1 MSQRAD
7 RRPVP
12 LIPEGGPLW
21 FPPEDGWR
29 ASGLLAAGGDLSPE
43 RLVYAYG
50 RGIFPWYDEDT
61 PILWWSPD
69 PRCVLFPDEL
79 HVPRSLA
86 KTLRRGA
93 FSFSFDRAFEA
104 VIRNCAAASR
114 PGQRG
119 TWLVPDMIDAYIDLH
134 RLGLA
139 HSVEARADGGLVGG
153 VYGVALG
160 RVFFGE
166 SMFHFRPDASK
177 AALATLV
184 GRLRERGF
192 VLLDCQQTTPH
203 VVRLGA
209 REIPRREFLA
219 LVRRYT
225 IPASINLRNSAR

>member
-1 MSQRAD
+1 MNQRAD

-29 ASGLLAAGGDLSPE
+29 ASGLLAAGGDLAPE
-43 RLVYAYG
+43 RLVYAYS
-50 RGIFPWYDEDT
+50 RGIFPWYDADT

-69 PRCVLFPDEL
+69 PRCVLFPREL
-79 HVPRSLA
+79 HLPRSLA
-86 KTLRRGA
+86 KTLRRGV

-104 VIRNCAAASR
+104 VIRNCAAAPR

-119 TWLVPDMIDAYIDLH
+119 TWLVPDMIEAYIALH

-139 HSVEARADGGLVGG
+139 HSVEAWAGGELAGG
-153 VYGVALG
+153 MYGVALG

-166 SMFHFRPDASK
+166 SMFHIRPDASK
-177 AALATLV
+177 AALATLAA
-184 GRLRERGF
+184 RLQERGF
-192 VLLDCQQTTPH
+192 VALDCQQTTPH

-209 REIPRREFLA
+209 REISRREFLA
-219 LVRRYT
+219 LVRRHAAPCPQN
-225 IPASINLRNSAR
+225 I

>member
-29 ASGLLAAGGDLSPE
+29 VSGLLAAGGDLSPE

-93 FSFSFDRAFEA
+93 FSFSFDRAFAA
-104 VIRNCAAASR
+104 VIRNSAAASR
-114 PGQRG
+114 PGQLG
-119 TWLVPDMIDAYIDLH
+119 T
-134 RLGLA
+134 
-139 HSVEARADGGLVGG
+139 S
-153 VYGVALG
+153 
-160 RVFFGE
+160 
-166 SMFHFRPDASK
+166 
-177 AALATLV
+177 LATLV

>member
-114 PGQRG
+114 PG
-119 TWLVPDMIDAYIDLH
+119 
-134 RLGLA
+134 
-139 HSVEARADGGLVGG
+139 
-153 VYGVALG
+153 
-160 RVFFGE
+160 
-166 SMFHFRPDASK
+166 
-177 AALATLV
+177 
-184 GRLRERGF
+184 LRR
-192 VLLDCQQTTPH
+192 T
-203 VVRLGA
+203 
-209 REIPRREFLA
+209 
-219 LVRRYT
+219 
-225 IPASINLRNSAR
+225 